1 MKKYS
6 IILVL
11 CIIISGC
18 VTTTLSPMTA
28 SDFSFEDDEMRLW
41 VRSEEE
47 EKIINESGLVYKDEE
62 LENYLNQVANKLEPN
77 DIFKNFLLGS
87 WLSKIQLLTPLLFPT
102 VSFTFILD
110 YFLEWIMKLNWQLL
124 LATK

>member
-62 LENYLNQVANKLEPN
+62 LEK
-77 DIFKNFLLGS
+77 LLGD
-87 WLSKIQLLTPLLFPT
+87 SKWKYETDQGFPTNHSLTPNT
-102 VSFTFILD
+102 VTRKD
-110 YFLEWIMKLNWQLL
+110 
-124 LATK
+124 